1 MSLSTQTEQFFLKVF
16 KFGILVLMGLSLLG
30 SVIALVVGLW
40 FMSATPKAPDPVQEA
55 PKKEVNID
63 EFLKQLEKPGEEPQQ
78 EEKKSEPPPAR
89 PAAPKYKDE
98 ARKII
103 ACLNESN
110 TKSQLQLP
118 PFSEEVIEEFRRD
131 LQRVADMAGRDRGQ
145 PYVDDAVRVVCAI
158 LQHEKVIAL
167 RKKNKELRVFIP
179 AVNFHIQQW
188 DELKAEARR
197 FEAAEQKRFEEQQ
210 NAEELRVALSR
221 DKGKTALM
229 GAGAALGLFMLIAIY
244 LLIAAME
251 SHLRQMSRSLEL
263 MRTEPAPRSAAQD

>member
-63 EFLKQLEKPGEEPQQ
+63 EFLKQLEKPGEEPQE

-118 PFSEEVIEEFRRD
+118 SFSEEVIEEFRRD

-210 NAEELRVALSR
+210 NAEEQRVELSR
-221 DKGKTALM
+221 DKGKAALM

>member
-63 EFLKQLEKPGEEPQQ
+63 EFLKQLEKPGEEPQ
-78 EEKKSEPPPAR
+78 EEGKKSESPPAK

-118 PFSEEVIEEFRRD
+118 SFSEEVIEEFRRD

-179 AVNFHIQQW
+179 AVNFHIQKW

-197 FEAAEQKRFEEQQ
+197 FEAAEQKRLEEQQ
-210 NAEELRVALSR
+210 NAEELRVELSR
-221 DKGKTALM
+221 DKGKVALM